1 MTIFDY
7 EDYKKWVRGRLASLP
22 KSGRGQLKRIA
33 DHLGASPTIVTQVFN
48 GDRELTPEQA
58 LLLADYFTLNKNESR
73 YLILLVNYARA
84 SSHRYKLN
92 LKEEIEETRIK
103 AREISHRVRQNFA
116 LTQEA
121 KSVLYSN
128 WYYLA
133 IWSLSAIP
141 GFDHLEIIATHLK
154 LNKRNAREA
163 LDYLVKYALV
173 LEDDQGRLKIGP
185 TLLHLESSSPQIPR
199 HHQNWRLQAFNR
211 YENPSAENVSYTAPV
226 TLSAEDARRV
236 RENTLKFISDNV
248 NIIKDSPSEKLYC
261 LCIDWFEV

>member
-1 MTIFDY
+1 MSVY
-7 EDYKKWVRGRLASLP
+7 EYNDYKIWVHDRLKSLP
-22 KSGRGQLKRIA
+22 KEGRGQLKRIA
-33 DHLGASPTIVTQVFN
+33 EHLNTSPTIVTQVFN

-58 LLLADYFTLNKNESR
+58 LSLADYFTLNKNESR
-73 YLILLVNYARA
+73 FLILLVNYART
-84 SSHRYKLN
+84 SSHRYKLS
-92 LKEEIEETRIK
+92 LKEEIEEARLR

-121 KSVLYSN
+121 KSILYSN

-133 IWSLSAIP
+133 IWSLTAVP
-141 GFDHLEIIATHLK
+141 GFDHLEAIASHLK
-154 LNKRNAREA
+154 ISKKKTREA
-163 LDYLVKYALV
+163 LEYLIKFSLV
-173 LEDDQGRLKIGP
+173 LEDEQGRLKVGP

-211 YENPSAENVSYTAPV
+211 YENPSPESIHYTAPV
-226 TLSAEDARRV
+226 TLSVEDVNRV

-248 NIIKDSPSEKLYC
+248 NIIKESSSEKLYC